1 MQTGTDPE
9 KRSIGKGINMKLNW
23 LKEIIGE
30 GYTEEMDEKVCQ
42 AMGRDYVPRS
52 EFNAKN
58 DALKTAQDALKAYDG
73 VDAASLRTQLDTQ
86 KTQYERQ
93 LYDLR
98 LSGAINLALA
108 ESRVRNGKAARAM
121 LDLDKV
127 AFDDK
132 GNLTGLTDQLD
143 ALKQSDGWL
152 FDSGTVMNTGGE
164 HGSGGTAAMDGV
176 ESAFYAMNPNMK
188 H

>member
-1 MQTGTDPE
+1 
-9 KRSIGKGINMKLNW
+9 MKLNW

-42 AMGRDYVPRS
+42 AMGKDYVPRS

-58 DALKTAQDALKAYDG
+58 DALKTAQDTLKAYDG
-73 VDAASLRTQLDTQ
+73 VDVAALRTQLDTQ
-86 KTQYERQ
+86 KTQYEKQ
-93 LYDLR
+93 LADLR
-98 LSGAINLALA
+98 RSGAIDLALA

-127 AFDDK
+127 VFDDK

-143 ALKQSDGWL
+143 ALKESDGWL
-152 FDSGTVMNTGGE
+152 FDNGTVMNTGGD
-164 HGSGGTAAMDGV
+164 HGNGGGTALSGV
-176 ESAFYAMNPNMK
+176 EAAFSALNPGMK
-188 H
+188 I